1 MQIPCYPS
9 FVPLTLEARDEMH
22 PRLSLLPD
30 GVSEYT
36 FANLFLFR
44 ERYRYRVSRVLD
56 KTFVISGEDHG
67 KKFFM
72 TPCAAPGRGVLEAL
86 LRDHDYWKGIYDSVL
101 IPCREHLEEWGIVF
115 AEDRGNFDYL
125 YLRSDLAELPGKR
138 FHKKRNLVNQ
148 FVSSYA
154 HEERPLTPELVP
166 QAIRVLDR
174 WREDKGFNG
183 DYVAARESLE
193 LFTVLGLRGAMY
205 YVNGEPAGWC
215 LGESLAAGRMFAIH
229 FEKAVD
235 RHKGIFQYI
244 NQSFAA
250 SLPESFVH
258 INREQDLGDEGLRQ
272 AKLTYRPSGF
282 VRKHTGR
289 AVPGAILLDKN
300 LSGNL
305 AAGASAFPNGPVC
318 ERGGG

>member
-1 MQIPCYPS
+1 MIAMKIPCYPH
-9 FVPLTLEARDEMH
+9 FVPLTLEAREEMQL
-22 PRLSLLPD
+22 RLSPLPD

-44 ERYRYRVSRVLD
+44 ERYQYRVSRALD
-56 KTFVISGEDHG
+56 KTLVISGEDGG

-72 TPCAAPGRGVLEAL
+72 TPNSVPGRGVLEAL
-86 LRDHDYWKGIYDSVL
+86 FASHDYWKGISDSVL
-101 IPCREHLEEWGIVF
+101 ISNQEHLEEWGIVI
-115 AEDRGNFDYL
+115 AEDRDNFDYL
-125 YLRSDLAELPGKR
+125 YLRSDLAELAGKKY
-138 FHKKRNLVNQ
+138 HKKRNLVNQ
-148 FVSSYA
+148 FANYYA
-154 HEERPLTPELVP
+154 HEERPLTPELIP

-174 WREDKGFNG
+174 WREDKGFDG

-193 LFTVLGLRGAMY
+193 LFAALGLRGAIY

-215 LGESLAAGRMFAIH
+215 LGEGLAAGRMFAIH

-235 RHKGIFQYI
+235 QYKGIFQYI

-250 SLPESFVH
+250 SLPESFIY

-282 VRKHTGR
+282 VRKHSGR
-289 AVPGAILLDKN
+289 LVP
-300 LSGNL
+300 
-305 AAGASAFPNGPVC
+305 PRP
-318 ERGGG
+318 

>member
-1 MQIPCYPS
+1 MQIPCYPN
-9 FVPLTLEARDEMH
+9 FTPLTLEAGEEMRF
-22 PRLSLLPD
+22 RLSQLPD

-44 ERYRYRVSRVLD
+44 KQYQYRVARVLD
-56 KTFVISGEDHG
+56 KTFVISGEEGG

-72 TPCAAPGRGVLEAL
+72 TPSAVPGRGVLEGL
-86 LRDHDYWKGIYDSVL
+86 FSTHDYWKGIPDSVL
-101 IPCREHLEEWGIVF
+101 IPNQEHLKEWGIAI
-115 AEDRGNFDYL
+115 AEDRDNFDYL
-125 YLRSDLAELPGKR
+125 YLRSDLAELAGKR
-138 FHKKRNLVNQ
+138 YHKKRNLVNQ
-148 FVSSYA
+148 FVNSYA
-154 HEERPLTPELVP
+154 HEARPLTPELIP

-174 WREDKGFNG
+174 WREDKGLEG

-193 LFTVLGLRGAMY
+193 LFAELGLRGAIY

-229 FEKAVD
+229 FEKAID
-235 RHKGIFQYI
+235 TYKGVFQYI

-250 SLPESFVH
+250 SLPDSFTY

-282 VRKHTGR
+282 VRKHTGST
-289 AVPGAILLDKN
+289 APNHANPGL
-300 LSGNL
+300 
-305 AAGASAFPNGPVC
+305 
-318 ERGGG
+318 